1 MSWVSRFSKIFSKY
15 FLSWIFKFS
24 LALCVC
30 FLGVAYADGT
40 CGQAGVTGLTCTA
53 TDQST
58 YCPTTPPADHYAAI
72 CAQAFSQESD
82 NPCAA
87 TMTNACSSTGCV
99 GSSLT
104 CLNNA
109 ATSSWAIGF
118 LLNFLDPF
126 YTVIVVTTRVIGIL
140 LVFTGIM
147 RLRRGA
153 AQNMMQRLSPM
164 ATVFYFIVGA
174 IFTSFMPELLAFS
187 NGFFGATQGLG
198 TANSP
203 YSGSNH
209 DLTYACSGDANYQ
222 NGIPLADR
230 VNCPVLGYVNDLMH
244 SSSAASYES
253 NAAETLMQVVYALL
267 LVVGLISFL
276 RGCLFLL
283 KLGEGN
289 SQENSV
295 QKAVVHIVA
304 GMIGMNAEMFQNL
317 VSGVLPGGVIPTT

>member
-1 MSWVSRFSKIFSKY
+1 VSWVSRFSKRFSKY
-15 FLSWIFKFS
+15 FLNWIFKFS

-30 FLGVAYADGT
+30 VSGVAYGDGSPCPDST
-40 CGQAGVTGLTCTA
+40 KGDLSCTS
-53 TDQST
+53 TDSGF
-58 YCPTTPPADHYAAI
+58 CPTTTPFPADGQQF
-72 CAQAFSQESD
+72 CQ
-82 NPCAA
+82 
-87 TMTNACSSTGCV
+87 TNLPNTCTLTSGCTY
-99 GSSLT
+99 GSCTPSGLITKTYTLT

-109 ATSSWAIGF
+109 GTYAWAKNF
-118 LLNFLDPF
+118 LIDFLDPF

-140 LVFTGIM
+140 LIFNGVM

-174 IFTSFMPELLAFS
+174 IFCSFMPDLLAFS
-187 NGFFGATQGLG
+187 NGFFGAAGVDSSGAYT
-198 TANSP
+198 
-203 YSGSNH
+203 GSNH
-209 DLTYACSGDANYQ
+209 DLTYACSSAGPAYNA
-222 NGIPLADR
+222 GIPLADR
-230 VNCPVLGYVNDLMH
+230 VNCPVLGYLNDIT
-244 SSSAASYES
+244 STPADQD
-253 NAAETLMQVVYALL
+253 NAAQTLMQVVYAIL

-304 GMIGMNAEMFQNL
+304 GMIGMNAEMFQGL
-317 VSGVLPGGVIPTT
+317 VAGVLPGGVIPTT

>member
-1 MSWVSRFSKIFSKY
+1 MRWV
-15 FLSWIFKFS
+15 FKFS
-24 LALCVC
+24 LIFCLC
-30 FLGVAYADGT
+30 FMAVAYGDAPCPD
-40 CGQAGVTGLTCTA
+40 
-53 TDQST
+53 ST
-58 YCPTTPPADHYAAI
+58 KGDTSCVGPNVCQKANNQN
-72 CAQAFSQESD
+72 AQGEL
-82 NPCAA
+82 
-87 TMTNACSSTGCV
+87 ACSNALPGTCV
-99 GSSLT
+99 GSLDCQQESCDSVLLSSNVKIT

-109 ATSSWAIGF
+109 ATYAWAKNF
-118 LLNFLDPF
+118 LQNFLDPF
-126 YTVIVVTTRVIGIL
+126 YTVIVVSTRVIGIL

-153 AQNMMQRLSPM
+153 QQNMMQRLSPM
-164 ATVFYFIVGA
+164 ATTFYFIVGA

-187 NGFFGATQGLG
+187 NGLFGVTQGSASAG
-198 TANSP
+198 

-209 DLTYACSGDANYQ
+209 DLTYACDSAATASQYNA
-222 NGIPLADR
+222 GIPLADR
-230 VNCPVLGYVNDLMH
+230 VNCPVLGYLNDITNANQ
-244 SSSAASYES
+244 SANYES
-253 NAAETLMQVVYALL
+253 NAAQTLMQVVYAIL

-317 VSGVLPGGVIPTT
+317 VSGVMPSGTIPT